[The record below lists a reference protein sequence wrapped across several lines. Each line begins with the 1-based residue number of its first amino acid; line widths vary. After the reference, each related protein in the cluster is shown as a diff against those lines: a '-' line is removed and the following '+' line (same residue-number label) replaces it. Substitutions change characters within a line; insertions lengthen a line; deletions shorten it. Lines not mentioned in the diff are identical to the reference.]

1 MASTVEQIKARLS
14 IADVVGSYLKL
25 EKAGGNFRACCPFH
39 NEKTPSFFVSPSRQT
54 YHCFGCNQGGD
65 IFSFVQDMEGV
76 DFIGALKILAE
87 RAGVEISYQGQGDKN
102 KFDRLYACLEASTKL
117 YEQQLAKEPAVLAY
131 LAERGVSPE
140 SLTKFRL
147 GFAPDSWRF
156 AHDELIKQGFS
167 LAELLATGLVVEGER
182 SSGTK
187 GKVYYDRFRSRIMF
201 PLLDPAGRVVGFSG
215 RIFGDN
221 VADLAKYLNS
231 PQTEL
236 FDKSR
241 YLFGYD
247 KAKLQIRRADAVV
260 LVEGQLDLVLSHQA
274 GVENTVAGSGTAL
287 TTEQVSLLSR
297 LTKNIVMAYDY
308 DLAGL
313 KASRRAIGLA
323 QVAGFS
329 IKIAKLPSGSD
340 PADLVKQDPKLWQES
355 VAGAKH
361 YIDFLLDALLE
372 EGQRGLDLA
381 RAVNANVLPAVKQL
395 GKKMEQAHFVAKISA
410 LLNIDESAI
419 WSDLATL
426 PSLDNLDD
434 QARVPVLAPADSPR
448 RGALIL
454 DRLFGLIFWQAG
466 QSEPKLNSFDLE
478 AQLKEMLGAETYE
491 LETASRLEIQ
501 ERLAMEAEHL
511 CLEAEALDETT
522 RELLANLQLDRLRQS
537 LKEALAELRQA
548 ERDKDQTRLDLA
560 LKKCQ
565 AISQELNNFKK

>member
-14 IADVVGSYLKL
+14 ITDVVGSYLKL

-65 IFSFVQDMEGV
+65 IFSFVQEMEGV

-87 RAGVEISYQGQGDKN
+87 RAGVEISYQGQTDKN
-102 KFDRLYACLEASTKL
+102 KFERLYRCLEAATKL

-131 LAERGVSPE
+131 LTERGVSE
-140 SLTKFRL
+140 GSLTKFRL

-215 RIFGDN
+215 RIFGAN

-241 YLFGYD
+241 FLFGYD
-247 KAKLQIRRADAVV
+247 KAKLPIRRADAVV

-329 IKIAKLPSGSD
+329 IKIAKLPTGSD
-340 PADLVKQDPKLWQES
+340 PADLVKQDPSLWQAA
-355 VAGAKH
+355 VDGAKH
-361 YIDFLLDALLE
+361 HIDFLLDALLE

-381 RAVNANVLPAVKQL
+381 RAVNANVLPAIKQL

-410 LLNIDESAI
+410 LLGMDENAI
-419 WSDLATL
+419 WADLSNL
-426 PSLDNLDD
+426 PVEDNLQI
-434 QARVPVLAPADSPR
+434 QANPTSSGSADLPR
-448 RGALIL
+448 RGELIL
-454 DRLFGLIFWQAG
+454 DRLFGLVFWQAG
-466 QSEPKLNSFDLE
+466 QTEAAALPFDL
-478 AQLKEMLGAETYE
+478 ATRLKEILGDDTYQAES
-491 LETASRLEIQ
+491 TARLSRQ

-511 CLEAEALDETT
+511 CLGAEALEQTIA
-522 RELLANLQLDRLRQS
+522 ELLGNLELERLHQD
-537 LKEALAELRQA
+537 LKVALAELRQA
-548 ERDKDQTRLDLA
+548 ERSKDQVRLDLA